1 MAEGCDDARR
11 CPVEEW
17 LVTEAGMYETAESF
31 FQAFAEQQVASGI
44 PVFRQTAFLRTLH
57 PQVVG
62 RTLVWKRGRPS
73 VDVVA
78 IPHGMRETPQFA
90 SSPFAPLMEGA
101 GAVRRRLDL
110 PDPPRDFPILD
121 EIRAEGATD
130 YVALPLAF
138 TNGFL
143 NFLTWATD
151 EKGGFR
157 TEQLDR
163 LYALLPLLSLRLEL
177 LVRRELT
184 GGLME
189 IYLGHD
195 AGRRVLDGAI
205 RRGEGRSLEAVI
217 WLSDLRDF
225 TARSDRTAQDRM
237 VELLNAHFERLAVP
251 IRRHGGDVLK
261 FMGDG
266 ILAIFPIGG
275 HRDAAAAASA
285 AMDAAEEAFDATA
298 ALNGDLVDRG
308 EEPIAFGLA
317 LHVGEVTYGN
327 IGAEDRLDFTVI
339 GPAVNHAARIEMLT
353 KTVGSPILASGP
365 FADLAARPMESL
377 GAYPLRGVAAPIPVF
392 RPVWSTETG
401 YAEAA
406 SRRSDAVA

>member
-1 MAEGCDDARR
+1 MAERRDGAQR

-17 LVTEAGMYETAESF
+17 LVAEAGAHETAEGF
-31 FQAFAEQQVASGI
+31 FRAFAEQQVASGI

-57 PQVVG
+57 PQVLG
-62 RTLVWKRGRPS
+62 RTLTWYRGRPS
-73 VDVVA
+73 IELVA
-78 IPHGMRETPQFA
+78 IPHGMQESEQFRR
-90 SSPFAPLMEGA
+90 SPFAPLMEGA

-110 PDPPRDFPILD
+110 PGSTADFPILE

-130 YVALPLAF
+130 YVALPLEF
-138 TNGFL
+138 TNGFI

-151 EKGGFR
+151 EKGGFK
-157 TEQLDR
+157 TAQLDR

-195 AGRRVLDGAI
+195 AGRRVLEGAI

-225 TARSDRTAQDRM
+225 TARSDRTPQDRM
-237 VELLNAHFERLAVP
+237 VALLNSHFERLAVP
-251 IRRHGGDVLK
+251 IQRHGGDVLK

-266 ILAIFPIGG
+266 MLAIFPIGG
-275 HRDAAAAASA
+275 HRDAQAAAAA
-285 AMDAAEEAFDATA
+285 ALDAAEEAFDATA
-298 ALNGDLVDRG
+298 SLNADLVDRS

-353 KTVGSPILASGP
+353 KTVGSPILASGA
-365 FADLAARPMESL
+365 FARLAARPMEPL
-377 GAYPLRGVAAPIPVF
+377 GAHPMRGVAAPIPVF
-392 RPVWSTETG
+392 RPMWSTETG
-401 YAEAA
+401 FVEAMA
-406 SRRSDAVA
+406 ARRPPPG